1 MNTRNTAVRVRSILR
16 CAKVHYHT
24 RTRVTRFKNTA
35 GLPVPVLNPTLP
47 DLSDFLDISANRLR
61 DMEDSASL
69 GDDDPEVFDM
79 PLEPDAAS
87 DSSSVPGDDED
98 DDDSD

>member
-1 MNTRNTAVRVRSILR
+1 MPYFAQKSI
-16 CAKVHYHT
+16 
-24 RTRVTRFKNTA
+24 
-35 GLPVPVLNPTLP
+35 TLP
-47 DLSDFLDISANRLR
+47 DLADFLDISVNRLC

-69 GDDDPEVFDM
+69 GDDDPEAFDM

-87 DSSSVPGDDED
+87 DSSSVPGDDKD